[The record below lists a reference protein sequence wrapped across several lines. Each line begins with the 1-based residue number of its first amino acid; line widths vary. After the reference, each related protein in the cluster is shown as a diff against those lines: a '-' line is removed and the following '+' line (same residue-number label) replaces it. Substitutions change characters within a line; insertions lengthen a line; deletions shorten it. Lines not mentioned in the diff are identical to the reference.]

1 MSILRSHHG
10 KRYRNPDFK
19 DLINQIKTL
28 LIRGKSP
35 WGSANQKQTLMT
47 KGRSPEDLVGPTKHV
62 PRMDQYRG
70 KPLRE
75 GEPTSVSWPKVKARH
90 FKFPTD
96 WGKTIYTGAGSP
108 YIVQATQAK
117 PDEHLQPLDSELVS
131 GINFKPSSHEKP

>member
-1 MSILRSHHG
+1 M
-10 KRYRNPDFK
+10 
-19 DLINQIKTL
+19 DLTNQIKTL
-28 LIRGKSP
+28 LIRGKSS
-35 WGSANQKQTLMT
+35 WDSANQKQTLMT

-108 YIVQATQAK
+108 YTFK
-117 PDEHLQPLDSELVS
+117 LLKRRLVDVC
-131 GINFKPSSHEKP
+131 NH